1 MPPKARYSKIINI
14 KVSPGTRE
22 IITRIADRYDVT
34 ISEVARDLLQAGIE
48 ARGVNAST
56 AR

>member
-14 KVSPGTRE
+14 KVSPITRD
-22 IITRIADRYDVT
+22 IITRIADRHDVT

-48 ARGVNAST
+48 AKGVTASA